1 MNEHTRTTRLARL
14 SVLLL
19 ALGTALS
26 AQDIGPRHGTLVISG
41 GAEKPGIILPRFVE
55 LAGGPDALIL
65 VVPTSGNAAEYDQS
79 YPGLKRFRDAGARN
93 LAVLHTRDR
102 NVANSDEFVKP
113 LRQAR
118 GVWFEGGSHW
128 RHADAYL
135 DTKVHRELF
144 ALLDRGGVIG
154 GGSAGA
160 HIQSDFMEVSRNP
173 QQEFSERKLP
183 GAEWR
188 RGFGLLK
195 NVAIDVHVLARNRQF
210 DLLGV
215 IQSHPDMLGIGLDE
229 DTAIVVQGDTFEVI
243 GRSAALI
250 YDNQRQLDHDGP
262 ATFRTVGGLFYM
274 LRPGDTYNLKT
285 REPFRPGGG
294 DSPFG
299 RVIKKEWPGKTR

>member
-1 MNEHTRTTRLARL
+1 MMNGHTKPTRVARL
-14 SVLLL
+14 WVLLL
-19 ALGTALS
+19 ALAAPLY
-26 AQDIGPRHGTLVISG
+26 AQAIGPRHGTLVISG

-55 LAGGPDALIL
+55 LAGGPEALIL
-65 VVPTSGNAAEYDQS
+65 VVPTSGNADHYDQS

-102 NVANSDEFVKP
+102 SVANSDEFVKP

-135 DTKVHRELF
+135 DTKVHQELF

-173 QQEFSERKLP
+173 DQEFSERTLP
-183 GAEWR
+183 SADWR

-195 NVAIDVHVLARNRQF
+195 HVAIDVHVLARNRQF

-229 DTAIVVQGDTFEVI
+229 DTAIVVKGDTCEVI
-243 GRSAALI
+243 GRSLVLI

-274 LRPGDTYNLKT
+274 LRAGDTYNLKT
-285 REPFRPGGG
+285 REPLRPGGG
-294 DSPFG
+294 NSTFG
-299 RVIKKEWPGKTR
+299 RVIKKDWPGK